1 MKPARLV
8 CIAAMLV
15 AATVVLG
22 QNADKNTAGPTKND
36 YRIRVIEPLEGATI
50 TGPSVRVVV
59 NMGTKPEPGAM
70 AERKDV
76 DTMPKPSIQVY
87 LDNQPKGTVNEPD
100 NVVTIDNVT
109 PGSHKIAVVATN
121 RSGEIID
128 RKEVSFTS
136 TEATST
142 SASSTYSSST
152 SSAPSSSYSAPA
164 NPPASS
170 YSAPANPP
178 ASSYSAPANPPPP
191 SSYSSSSSEET
202 KSQRTLPKTG
212 SPAPLLAAAGLGL
225 LALGLAARPK
235 V

>member
-1 MKPARLV
+1 MKPARIV
-8 CIAAMLV
+8 CIAAILA

-36 YRIRVIEPLEGATI
+36 YRIRVIEPAEGATI
-50 TGPSVRVVV
+50 AGPTVRVVV
-59 NMGTKPEPGAM
+59 NIGTKPEPGA
-70 AERKDV
+70 ANRTDI
-76 DTMPKPSIQVY
+76 DTMPKPSIQVF
-87 LDNQPKGTVNEPD
+87 LDNQPKGMVNEPD
-100 NVVTIDNVT
+100 NVVTIDSVT

-121 RSGEIID
+121 RSGEVID

-136 TEATST
+136 TEATTST
-142 SASSTYSSST
+142 AASTYSSSSST
-152 SSAPSSSYSAPA
+152 SSAPANPPPA

-178 ASSYSAPANPPPP
+178 ASS
-191 SSYSSSSSEET
+191 SYSSSSTTEKTS
-202 KSQRTLPKTG
+202 RTLPKTG

-235 V
+235 F